1 MPELSKSQV
10 IAKVGYAPDVAPLS
24 SYAKIR
30 QMRKDP
36 TISLVRLMFFAGI
49 IAADWSV
56 ETEEDQYDE
65 AVEYIKDQLISSRR
79 HILSTAALGC
89 FDFGWQPF
97 EKVFEVKDGTFSLKK
112 LKSLLQDLTEIKTNE
127 DTGAFEGFIQSDVE
141 IPVEKSLLFNF
152 DVEGTNWTGNSI
164 MSNIESP
171 YDSTMALHSAA
182 KRFDEKMA
190 GAHWVVYYP
199 DGVSTFKDVE
209 TPNSEIA
216 DHILTTLRASGSIA
230 VPIGKNIF
238 DEVATEKNGWRIEL
252 ITASGASFPFGDR
265 FDYLDKL
272 KVRGA
277 GFPERSILEGTFGTK
292 AEAEAH
298 GDFVIT
304 MIEYRHSCLVETVN
318 WHLVNQ
324 MLKFQFGSSFEN
336 KVYIKQA
343 PLNDAKRFMLSQLY
357 DKILSNPDGF
367 VREIE
372 VMDVEAIADSLG
384 IPRIEEQDNVVQ
396 PIIPKDIPAGL
407 PS

>member
-10 IAKVGYAPDVAPLS
+10 ILQTGYKPGKRPLS
-24 SYAKIR
+24 SYTKIR

-56 ETEEDQYDE
+56 EIDSDEYEE
-65 AVEYIKDQLISSRR
+65 AAEYIKDQIIPSRR

-97 EKVFEVKDGTFSLKK
+97 EKVFDLRGGVFSLKK
-112 LKSLLQDLTEIKTNE
+112 LKPLVQDITEIVSND
-127 DTGAFEGFIQSDVE
+127 DTGAFEGFKQADIE
-141 IPVEKSLLFNF
+141 IPVDKSLLFNF
-152 DVEGTNWTGNSI
+152 DVEGTEWTGNSV

-171 YDSTMALHSAA
+171 YDSSLTLQDAA
-182 KRFDEKMA
+182 QRFDEKMA

-199 DGVSTFKDVE
+199 DGSTTFNGND

-230 VPIGKNIF
+230 IPIGKGIF
-238 DEVATEKNGWRIEL
+238 DDIATEKNGWRIEL
-252 ITASGASFPFGDR
+252 ITAGGASFPFGDR

-292 AEAEAH
+292 AEAETH

-304 MIEYRHSCLVETVN
+304 MIEYRHECLVEILN

-324 MLKFQFGSSFEN
+324 MLKYQFGSSFEN
-336 KVYIKQA
+336 KVFIQQA
-343 PLNDAKRFMLSQLY
+343 PLNDAKKAMLKDLY

-367 VREIE
+367 VREVE
-372 VMDVEAIADSLG
+372 AMDVEAIADSLG
-384 IPRIEEQDNVVQ
+384 VPRIED
-396 PIIPKDIPAGL
+396 PIDAL
-407 PS
+407 PPNLS